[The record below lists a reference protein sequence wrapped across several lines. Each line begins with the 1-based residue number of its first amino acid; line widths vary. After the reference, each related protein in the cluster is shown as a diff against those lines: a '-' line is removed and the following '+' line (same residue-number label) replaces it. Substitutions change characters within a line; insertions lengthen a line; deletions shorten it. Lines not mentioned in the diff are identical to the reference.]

1 MGDLIPRSERKMIAE
16 SYGGSGRG
24 FAARA

>member
-1 MGDLIPRSERKMIAE
+1 MGDLIPRPERKMIAE